1 MYYNTTSETGDELK
15 ESRKKSISQSDKVLD
30 FFKTHKRATPSEVLV
45 GCDSGML
52 LTSVRRCISDL
63 TKDNYLEKTDE
74 KKKGMYGKSEFI
86 WQIHPLFNFVSNKP
100 KIRPKR
106 QSMISCIGY
115 RGEN

>member
-1 MYYNTTSETGDELK
+1 MYYNTTSETGNNLK
-15 ESRKKSISQSDKVLD
+15 ESHKKSISQSNKVLD
-30 FFKTHKRATPSEVLV
+30 FFKTHKRATPSEVLN

-74 KKKGMYGKSEFI
+74 KKKGMYGKKEYI
-86 WQIHPLFNFVSNKP
+86 WKIHPLFDFVSNKP
-100 KIRPKR
+100 KRR

-115 RGEN
+115 RGED